1 MLIKTE
7 RLANRFWTKYNVKA
21 VNLPKNQ
28 LNKTNF
34 CENQILEKYQIK
46 KSRILEK
53 YQISKSRIS
62 VKTGL
67 QKANFG

>member
-7 RLANRFWTKYNVKA
+7 RLAKRFWTKYNVKA

-46 KSRILEK
+46 KSRI
-53 YQISKSRIS
+53 S